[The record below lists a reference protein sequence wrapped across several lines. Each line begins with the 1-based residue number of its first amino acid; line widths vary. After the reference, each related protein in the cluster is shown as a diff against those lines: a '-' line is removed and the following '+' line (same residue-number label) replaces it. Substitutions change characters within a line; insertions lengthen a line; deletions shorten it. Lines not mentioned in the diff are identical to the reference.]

1 MSLAARYH
9 EQESQAD
16 PLTKDVP
23 MSFFR
28 SSPRELNLGL
38 AVLRVAVATI
48 FIRHGAQKLFEFGVA
63 GVTGAFAHMGVPFPG
78 FVGPFIG
85 LLEFFGGI
93 ALVIGLLTRLIALG
107 FVCDMLGAIFLVLLK
122 KGFSGF
128 ELEFLLLGSSLA
140 LALTGAGRFSIDAL
154 LADRQERNRTKP
166 IGQ

>member
-1 MSLAARYH
+1 
-9 EQESQAD
+9 
-16 PLTKDVP
+16 

-28 SSPRELNLGL
+28 ASPRQLNLGL

-48 FIRHGAQKLFEFGVA
+48 FIRHGAQKLFVFGFAGVA
-63 GVTGAFAHMGVPFPG
+63 GAFTQMGVPFPG
-78 FVGPFIG
+78 LMGPLIG

-107 FVCDMLGAIFLVLLK
+107 LVFDMLGAILLVQLK
-122 KGFSGF
+122 NGFSRY

-140 LALTGAGRFSIDAL
+140 LVLTGAGGFSVDAL
-154 LADRQERNRTKP
+154 IAGRREKKTATQ